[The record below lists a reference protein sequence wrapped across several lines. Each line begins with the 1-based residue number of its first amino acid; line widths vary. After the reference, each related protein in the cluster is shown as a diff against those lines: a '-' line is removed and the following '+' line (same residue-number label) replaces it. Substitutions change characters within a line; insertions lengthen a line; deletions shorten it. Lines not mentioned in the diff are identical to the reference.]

1 MVPGLSLASVRNRT
15 DATTVTDTEY
25 HCHAAAADVRRRRRP
40 PQEGSPKRV
49 LVTVTVVTVRLF
61 IVSVTG
67 SRIFVGC
74 RLLSSRRVDDW
85 VSTYHSWEQPR
96 CPYAISNLKAPA
108 HIYRPDPD
116 PPRPPDQL

>member
-1 MVPGLSLASVRNRT
+1 MSSLVSSFS
-15 DATTVTDTEY
+15 DFS
-25 HCHAAAADVRRRRRP
+25 
-40 PQEGSPKRV
+40 GS
-49 LVTVTVVTVRLF
+49 VRLF

-116 PPRPPDQL
+116 PPPTRRQVLQGPTPRPVASSKAYILPKDPV